1 MDKLWLETF
10 VLQKFDEGKL
20 WNYHKPLLF
29 NQASVMVNIDEFCR
43 EDHCATYAELNLY
56 LTESVF
62 SVSADFRRLILISLF
77 WEDFCNYAGN
87 R

>member
-1 MDKLWLETF
+1 
-10 VLQKFDEGKL
+10 
-20 WNYHKPLLF
+20 
-29 NQASVMVNIDEFCR
+29 MVNIDEFCR